1 MKIREYF
8 DGKLGKFGWYRSF
21 TGDYGFR
28 TLVITLGGTL
38 LNVVFAAFN
47 GATAIKYSSLW
58 FGAFAA
64 YYIILALQRIFV
76 LVSFWI
82 IRRRCGNDEVKL
94 GREKQKIYLANG
106 AIFVPLDIA
115 LATVAGLMTIDNKP
129 TSTGEIMAITTA
141 AYAFYKI
148 VMAIYNIVKAR
159 KADDAVVQTLRNI
172 GLVDALTSMLVLETT
187 LISTFGTVDRGMRR
201 LISLSSIAVC
211 VFVVALGIFMIVS
224 SVKKIKGKKYD
235 GREV

>member
-1 MKIREYF
+1 M
-8 DGKLGKFGWYRSF
+8 
-21 TGDYGFR
+21 
-28 TLVITLGGTL
+28 
-38 LNVVFAAFN
+38 
-47 GATAIKYSSLW
+47 
-58 FGAFAA
+58 
-64 YYIILALQRIFV
+64 

-82 IRRRCGNDEVKL
+82 IRRRCVGDEVKF